1 MAAAIRRP
9 QDGTIILPCPIW
21 TLSSHPGRGYTGHME
36 IDVMNRRL
44 CAYDDDIYP
53 QDLFPI
59 TPALLDITL
68 HGDGVHVRF
77 TRVRS
82 TNSNFR
88 MGKMTVTHKG
98 GDHFTFILSTDDYDT
113 VMEIMSLW

>member
-21 TLSSHPGRGYTGHME
+21 TLSSHPGRRYTGHME
-36 IDVMNRRL
+36 IYVMNRRL

-68 HGDGVHVRF
+68 HGDGFHVKF
-77 TRVRS
+77 NQMRS
-82 TNSNFR
+82 TNNNFQ
-88 MGKMTVTHKG
+88 MGKITVSYRG
-98 GDHFTFILSTDDYDT
+98 GDQFTFLLSMEDYNIVID
-113 VMEIMSLW
+113 VISRW